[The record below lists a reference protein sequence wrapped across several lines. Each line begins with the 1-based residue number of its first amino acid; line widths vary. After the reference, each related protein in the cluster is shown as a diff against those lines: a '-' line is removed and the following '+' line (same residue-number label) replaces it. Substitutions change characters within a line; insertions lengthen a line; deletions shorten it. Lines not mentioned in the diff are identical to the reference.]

1 MFHVLTVYSITLAL
15 EVMNLSTSPHIKIA
29 FNSLC
34 AYASVNHLHLHL
46 HYQEYKLAVQ
56 TLALSPV
63 CSTPYHTFMGQGYPS
78 VGWVWLLREKDTDR
92 LEQVGREVV
101 KLTSWLT
108 DKEVAHNVFIT
119 RFVVVV
125 ERNLGTDLQI
135 W

>member
-1 MFHVLTVYSITLAL
+1 MFHVLTVSSTTLAL

-78 VGWVWLLREKDTDR
+78 EGWVWLLREEYTHR

-119 RFVVVV
+119 RFVAVVR
-125 ERNLGTDLQI
+125 EI
-135 W
+135 

>member
-1 MFHVLTVYSITLAL
+1 M
-15 EVMNLSTSPHIKIA
+15 
-29 FNSLC
+29 
-34 AYASVNHLHLHL
+34 
-46 HYQEYKLAVQ
+46 
-56 TLALSPV
+56 
-63 CSTPYHTFMGQGYPS
+63 
-78 VGWVWLLREKDTDR
+78 WLLTEEDVYR